1 MASCCETEARDA
13 RQRRLLWAVLVANA
27 LMFVI
32 EFTVGW
38 LAQSTGLIAD
48 SLDMLADAAVYSI
61 GLYAVGRAPVH
72 KARAALVNGGVQF
85 ALGLLVCVDVARR
98 TLTGSDPNAVAM
110 GWMGALALA
119 VNLFCFVALTRQKGD
134 DINLHA
140 SWVCA
145 RNDMAANVGVML
157 AAVLVVLAGSSWP
170 DLVIGLGIA
179 GLILHSSV
187 GIIRAARTALR
198 DGTEVATGCC
208 AEPTSTRA
216 EL

>member
-32 EFTVGW
+32 EFAVGW

-72 KARAALVNGGVQF
+72 KARAALVNGGLQF
-85 ALGLLVCVDVARR
+85 VLGLLVCADVARR
-98 TLTGSDPNAVAM
+98 ALTGSEPNALAM

-119 VNLFCFVALTRQKGD
+119 VNLFCFAALTRQKGD

-145 RNDMAANVGVML
+145 RNDMAANLGVML
-157 AAVLVVLAGSSWP
+157 AAGLVVLVGASWP
-170 DLVIGLGIA
+170 DPPWPG
-179 GLILHSSV
+179 
-187 GIIRAARTALR
+187 
-198 DGTEVATGCC
+198 
-208 AEPTSTRA
+208 
-216 EL
+216 